1 MPLKNKENKLLQQ
14 YLKELNKVSIK
25 TLDENKLETKQWSNL
40 FEN

>member
-25 TLDENKLETKQWSNL
+25 TLDENKQETKQWSNL